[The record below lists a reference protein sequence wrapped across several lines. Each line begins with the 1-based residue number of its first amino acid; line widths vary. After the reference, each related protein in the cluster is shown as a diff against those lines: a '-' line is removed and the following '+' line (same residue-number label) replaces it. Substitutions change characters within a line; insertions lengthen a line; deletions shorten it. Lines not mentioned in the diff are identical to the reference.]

1 MSFRRGVGPVSDTRP
16 VISALRLGTV
26 LVEGP
31 SMLPTLRSGD
41 CLLVRHG
48 APVRPG
54 DLVVARPW
62 SRPELLVVKR
72 AVRPLEDGWLVE
84 ADNEAVR
91 GQGWTGGAAD
101 VLATVLVRYWPPRR
115 RQSRVSG

>member
-1 MSFRRGVGPVSDTRP
+1 MLPAPRLLTS
-16 VISALRLGTV
+16 LGTV
-26 LVEGP
+26 LVDGP

-41 CLLVRHG
+41 CLLVRYG
-48 APVRPG
+48 ARVRPG

-62 SRPELLVVKR
+62 ARPELLVVKR
-72 AVRPLEDGWLVE
+72 AVEELPGGWRVE

-101 VLATVLVRYWPPRR
+101 VLARVLVRYWRR
-115 RQSRVSG
+115 LA